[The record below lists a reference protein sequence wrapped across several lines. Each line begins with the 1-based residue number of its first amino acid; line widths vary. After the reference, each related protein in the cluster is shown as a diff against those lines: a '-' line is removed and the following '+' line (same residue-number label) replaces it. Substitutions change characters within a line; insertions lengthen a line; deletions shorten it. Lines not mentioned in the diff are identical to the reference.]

1 MPKTRKSSHASAPSR
16 KKVFFDTLLFNVF
29 HILLRGMQNEA
40 ADEAAGS
47 L

>member
-1 MPKTRKSSHASAPSR
+1 M
-16 KKVFFDTLLFNVF
+16 FFLDILLFNVF